1 MIATASKNAFFGP
14 SANRG
19 GKACLSTAAIF
30 QERQERRHGPVKP
43 TQAKRKGRVRLPH
56 QSASQKPLQHP
67 CKANRDEHQKAKG
80 KGTPHAK
87 RCPYGR
93 TVTPDI
99 WHVAIPHKGTKK
111 DDRDLWHQKSMT
123 TCEMNCSQGEHQ
135 LKLIIEHC
143 SKDFAPAV
151 LLRPSP

>member
-1 MIATASKNAFFGP
+1 MGRVGCGSRTSQRPKSRSSILAKQIATNTKKQRVRA
-14 SANRG
+14 
-19 GKACLSTAAIF
+19 L
-30 QERQERRHGPVKP
+30 P
-43 TQAKRKGRVRLPH
+43 TQNDA
-56 QSASQKPLQHP
+56 
-67 CKANRDEHQKAKG
+67 
-80 KGTPHAK
+80 
-87 RCPYGR
+87 PYGK
-93 TVTPDI
+93 TATPDI